1 MSATRSSSTA
11 SGAVGVVVGVS
22 AAVVG
27 LLIGVSALSSL
38 DEEQAA
44 RVASRAVVSV
54 MVARVRM
61 CPP

>member
-1 MSATRSSSTA
+1 MSATRSSSMA
-11 SGAVGVVVGVS
+11 PGGVGVVFGVS

-27 LLIGVSALSSL
+27 LLFGVSALSSL

-44 RVASRAVVSV
+44 RVASRAVVSA